1 MKISTKGRYALR
13 LMLDVALHS
22 HGAAVP
28 LRDVAQR
35 QEISDKYLEQII
47 SILNKKRFLEVCR
60 LYEAKFGTLPLAA
73 AVLKDADVI
82 GFTAGYTTKMDFIIH
97 PLIYGKKSIHS
108 KNDDVA
114 FIRDLPAKIRYW
126 FIAEFVCSVI
136 GLVALL
142 LGGLWLWVNK

>member
-1 MKISTKGRYALR
+1 MIALVS
-13 LMLDVALHS
+13 MV
-22 HGAAVP
+22 
-28 LRDVAQR
+28 
-35 QEISDKYLEQII
+35 II

>member
-1 MKISTKGRYALR
+1 MTVTASDLLLFIISGAMMIALVSMVV
-13 LMLDVALHS
+13 L
-22 HGAAVP
+22 
-28 LRDVAQR
+28 
-35 QEISDKYLEQII
+35 

-60 LYEAKFGTLPLAA
+60 MYEAKFGSLPLAA
-73 AVLKDADVI
+73 AVLKEADVI

-114 FIRDLPAKIRYW
+114 FIRGLPAKIRYW

-142 LGGLWLWVNK
+142 LGGVWLWVNK